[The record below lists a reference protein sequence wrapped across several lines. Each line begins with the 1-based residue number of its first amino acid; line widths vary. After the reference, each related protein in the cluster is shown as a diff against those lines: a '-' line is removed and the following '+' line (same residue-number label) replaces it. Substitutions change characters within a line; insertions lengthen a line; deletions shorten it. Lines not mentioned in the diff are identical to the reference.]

1 MGGTHGNVTVYGIY
15 GAGILVMYIIT
26 SPWIGGGVVAMLI
39 CRTTMTLA
47 SRYIGCGEQENMG
60 GSLDSTSPY
69 DGWYD
74 GDYLW
79 WTLPSGSMAIWWDGM
94 MDITEWFYS
103 YMVGID
109 QADGS

>member
-1 MGGTHGNVTVYGIY
+1 MCMSYGTS
-15 GAGILVMYIIT
+15 ILVIHSTI
-26 SPWIGGGVVAMLI
+26 SRWIGGGVVALLI

-79 WTLPSGSMAIWWDGM
+79 WTLPSGSTAIWWELISQMAHEFTQERVRCCHAGRLA
-94 MDITEWFYS
+94 TH
-103 YMVGID
+103 
-109 QADGS
+109 